1 MQSPPALGAQPTTVL
16 DQASAGYDAL
26 KASGEAA
33 SKTMDTKDTGRSPAE
48 SGRHIGT
55 SMQQNLTK
63 TLEAQPLLLG
73 VIGVAIGAGIAS
85 VFSSTKTEQDMMCEA
100 GAVVKDKIR
109 EIASETSER
118 AKDVL
123 IEVKKEAAVQGLTSA
138 SAGESL
144 RGVAQKVKT
153 AATSSQERI
162 KDRLS

>member
-1 MQSPPALGAQPTTVL
+1 
-16 DQASAGYDAL
+16 
-26 KASGEAA
+26 
-33 SKTMDTKDTGRSPAE
+33 
-48 SGRHIGT
+48 
-55 SMQQNLTK
+55 
-63 TLEAQPLLLG
+63 
-73 VIGVAIGAGIAS
+73 
-85 VFSSTKTEQDMMCEA
+85 MMCEA